1 MSVLYRRILP
11 LSRASFSFPVFF
23 FEARPTFASAAGQK
37 LEGQVEER
45 NGEKQ
50 RQGKAQAR
58 QISFFNLSYSSNAL
72 IFILYVI
79 FIFWSLTNL
88 HMVSFGEGA
97 GLPRSFRVQV
107 GAAQSKAQLSV

>member
-50 RQGKAQAR
+50 RQRKAQAR
-58 QISFFNLSYSSNAL
+58 
-72 IFILYVI
+72 
-79 FIFWSLTNL
+79 
-88 HMVSFGEGA
+88 
-97 GLPRSFRVQV
+97 
-107 GAAQSKAQLSV
+107 